1 VQIPAGTF
9 GEQVMVTVTQLPAPT
24 TPGSGPLPTQ
34 LKQYGPFYDFTTS
47 PQVAQ
52 FGDSARVG
60 VCQVSDP
67 SSSLYPPEPHD
78 RLRLAHTVNNQTQ
91 ILDRVDVNDFLRC
104 GNVSA
109 SRATGLSGIAQTI
122 TRFFQPRRLYAA
134 HGGLGGK
141 VKSFSPFG
149 AVQLTEDALRFSSVS
164 AGNRTTCGVT
174 TTGRA
179 YCWGDGTQ
187 FQLGTG
193 STSGTSSPVA
203 VNTVQTF
210 QSINVGW
217 GHACAVNNLGSGF
230 CWGQN
235 NFGQVGDGT
244 TTNVPTPVAVFTA
257 RRFATGY
264 SQDHTCALDDQTLRA
279 YCWGR
284 NNLGQLG
291 TGSTDEN
298 PHTRPEPVAIVGPT
312 PTSWSNL
319 SIGQRHSCGTSG
331 TFIFCWGDNNDG
343 KVGDGTNINRS
354 VPTLV
359 AGNLNFAAVSAGDLF
374 TCGLTSDG
382 SAYCWGQN
390 TRGELG
396 TGGTVQT
403 QFSPVPVAGGLK
415 FRTISAGGGH
425 TCAIT
430 SADNE
435 LYCWGQNQFGQLAD
449 LTSTDRPT
457 PTHVAGNLKFESVSA
472 GADHTC
478 GRDLAGIIYCWGSNA
493 AGQLGEGTLNNHNIP
508 IRVVG
513 Q

>member
-1 VQIPAGTF
+1 
-9 GEQVMVTVTQLPAPT
+9 
-24 TPGSGPLPTQ
+24 
-34 LKQYGPFYDFTTS
+34 
-47 PQVAQ
+47 
-52 FGDSARVG
+52 
-60 VCQVSDP
+60 
-67 SSSLYPPEPHD
+67 
-78 RLRLAHTVNNQTQ
+78 
-91 ILDRVDVNDFLRC
+91 
-104 GNVSA
+104 
-109 SRATGLSGIAQTI
+109 
-122 TRFFQPRRLYAA
+122 
-134 HGGLGGK
+134 
-141 VKSFSPFG
+141 
-149 AVQLTEDALRFSSVS
+149 
-164 AGNRTTCGVT
+164 
-174 TTGRA
+174 
-179 YCWGDGTQ
+179 
-187 FQLGTG
+187 
-193 STSGTSSPVA
+193 
-203 VNTVQTF
+203 
-210 QSINVGW
+210 
-217 GHACAVNNLGSGF
+217 
-230 CWGQN
+230 
-235 NFGQVGDGT
+235 
-244 TTNVPTPVAVFTA
+244 
-257 RRFATGY
+257 
-264 SQDHTCALDDQTLRA
+264 
-279 YCWGR
+279 
-284 NNLGQLG
+284 
-291 TGSTDEN
+291 
-298 PHTRPEPVAIVGPT
+298 
-312 PTSWSNL
+312 
-319 SIGQRHSCGTSG
+319 
-331 TFIFCWGDNNDG
+331 
-343 KVGDGTNINRS
+343 